1 LAKGQTKRTTKKGK
15 KRGRWLPLFQ
25 WMILFVVVVLTVYFA
40 WEILRL
46 RDRRAV
52 TQRDARRVV
61 TLLARQRGWTLLTS
75 TWVDRI
81 EGREKWTMAVTTWKV
96 AGPPQ
101 RTLQTL
107 SKSFPQVR
115 LEKEEGGWSYYRGSM
130 EILRLLIVP
139 AGQGIKERKKA
150 EKIRA
155 KPRFRVAI
163 VIDDMGYRMDVAQA
177 FLDLPWPI
185 TFSILPFTP
194 EEKEI
199 ARLAREKGK
208 DVMLHIPMA
217 ANGKEEAIE
226 RLESRT
232 LGMLRVS
239 MSDGELRRL
248 VRQEIQ
254 EVPYAKG
261 ANNHM
266 GSWFTRDPRKMR
278 IVLEE
283 LKVRGYY
290 FLDSLTDSRSVAY
303 RVASRLG
310 MKCFRRDVFLDNS
323 KDVPYILHQLYALG
337 CLARKRGY
345 AVAIGHPS
353 RATLLAL
360 RQGLPKLEKRG
371 IKVVPLSEL

>member
-1 LAKGQTKRTTKKGK
+1 M
-15 KRGRWLPLFQ
+15 LPLFQ
-25 WMILFVVVVLTVYFA
+25 WILLFVVVVLTFYFA
-40 WEILRL
+40 REILRL
-46 RDRRAV
+46 RDHRAV
-52 TQRDARRVV
+52 TQRDAKRVV
-61 TLLARQRGWTLLTS
+61 ALLVRQRGWTLLTT

-81 EGREKWTMAVTTWKV
+81 ERRNEWAMAVTTWKV
-96 AGPPQ
+96 ASLPQ
-101 RTLQTL
+101 STLRAL
-107 SKSFPQVR
+107 SKPFPRVH
-115 LEKEEGGWSYYRGSM
+115 LEREEGGWSYYRGSM
-130 EILRLLIVP
+130 EILRLLLVP
-139 AGQGIKERKKA
+139 AGQGVRGAKKG
-150 EKIRA
+150 EKIKA

-194 EEKEI
+194 KEREI
-199 ARLAREKGK
+199 ARLAWEKGK

-217 ANGKEEAIE
+217 ANGKGEAIE

-232 LGMLRVS
+232 PGMLQVS
-239 MSDGELRRL
+239 MSDRELRHL
-248 VRQEIQ
+248 VMREIQ

-266 GSWFTRDPRKMR
+266 GSRFTRDPKKMR

-283 LKVRGYY
+283 LKTRGYY

-303 RVASRLG
+303 KVALHLG
-310 MKCFRRDVFLDNS
+310 MKCFKRDVFLDNS
-323 KDVPYILHQLYALG
+323 RDVPYILRQLDALG
-337 CLARKRGY
+337 YLARKRGY
-345 AVAIGHPS
+345 AIAIGHPS

-371 IKVVPLSEL
+371 IRVVPLSKL